1 MADPIRADVLI
12 VGSGIAGS
20 LLAERLAS
28 QDTKVAILEAG
39 PRIDRPY
46 AVERF
51 WNAPLKVPE
60 SPYPMS
66 RETPHPTV
74 ADLDAWYVQAGP
86 DKFKSTY
93 LKAVGGTTWHW
104 LGTCLRFLPDDF
116 RLRTKFGRGV
126 DWPIRYE
133 DLAPWYD
140 AAEKAIGVSGDSGE
154 FLGSPRGASYPMAAI
169 PQTWLDRRFAEALA
183 GTEYE
188 VRATPQARNS
198 VEYDDRPACCGSAS
212 CIPICPIQAKYDATV
227 HLNKAERK
235 GVAIH
240 AETTATFIEVGAQG
254 TVAAI
259 HFRRSDGTSGR
270 AMAKVFILAAHA
282 IETPRL
288 LLVSRAETTPSGVA
302 NRSDQVGRN
311 LMDHP
316 TQLTWAQ
323 SRDPVWPYRGPLS
336 TSGIE
341 NLRTGPGRDRRGAF
355 RVEIGNDGWAWP
367 TGAPITT
374 ASELAKRGLRGAA
387 LETQLRDQA
396 ARHVRLAALV
406 EQLPDADNRIVLD
419 DRASDG
425 FGTPRPRLHFRLDE
439 YVQNALVAAR
449 AVHED
454 VLRRVGV
461 TDLWHREQAEG
472 PGHIIGTTRMGSDPD
487 KSVVD
492 PNLRTH
498 EHRNL
503 FILGS
508 GVFPTSGTANPT
520 LTIAALSLRAAG
532 SVMRALTE

>member
-1 MADPIRADVLI
+1 MVDHIGADVLI

-39 PRIDRPY
+39 PRIDRPD

-51 WNAPLKVPE
+51 WKAELKFPE

-93 LKAVGGTTWHW
+93 LKVVGGTTWHW

-116 RLRTKFGRGV
+116 RLRTKYGRGV
-126 DWPIRYE
+126 DWPVQYE
-133 DLAPWYD
+133 DLVPWYE
-140 AAEKAIGVSGDSGE
+140 AAEKAIGVSGDSHE
-154 FLGSPRGASYPMAAI
+154 FLGSPRGASYPMPPI

-212 CIPICPIQAKYDATV
+212 CIPICPVQAKYDATV
-227 HLNKAERK
+227 HLKKAELK
-235 GVAIH
+235 GVAVH
-240 AETTATFIEVGAQG
+240 AETTATFIEVGAQDAI
-254 TVAAI
+254 AAI

-270 AMAKVFILAAHA
+270 ATAKVFVLAAHA

-288 LLVSRAETTPSGVA
+288 LLASHAEKAPNGVA
-302 NRSDQVGRN
+302 NGSDQVGRN

-336 TSGIE
+336 TSRIE
-341 NLRTGPGRDRRGAF
+341 NLRTGPWRDNRGAF
-355 RVEIGNDGWAWP
+355 RIEIGNDGWSWP
-367 TGAPITT
+367 TGAPIST
-374 ASELAKRGLRGAA
+374 ASELAKQGLRGAA
-387 LETQLRDQA
+387 LDTQLRDHA

-419 DRASDG
+419 HDASDG
-425 FGTPRPRLHFRLDE
+425 FGIPRPRVHFRLDE
-439 YVQNALVAAR
+439 YVQNGLAAAR

-454 VLRRVGV
+454 VLRRLGV
-461 TDLWHREQAEG
+461 TGVWHREQAEG
-472 PGHIIGTTRMGSDPD
+472 PGHIIGTTRMGTDPN

-492 PNLRTH
+492 ANLRTH
-498 EHRNL
+498 EHPNL

-520 LTIAALSLRAAG
+520 LTIAALSLRATA
-532 SVMRALTE
+532 SVMRALAG

>member
-1 MADPIRADVLI
+1 MVDSIGADVLI

-28 QDTKVAILEAG
+28 PDTRVAMLEAG
-39 PRIDRPY
+39 PRIDRAD

-51 WNAPLKVPE
+51 WKAELKVPE

-66 RETPHPTV
+66 REAPHPTV

-93 LKAVGGTTWHW
+93 LKVVGGTTWHW

-116 RLRTKFGRGV
+116 RLRSEFGRGV
-126 DWPIRYE
+126 DWPIQYE

-154 FLGSPRGASYPMAAI
+154 SLGSPRRPSYPMPPI

-183 GTEYE
+183 ATEYE

-212 CIPICPIQAKYDATV
+212 CIPICPVQAKYDATV
-227 HLNKAERK
+227 QLKKAELK
-235 GVAIH
+235 GVTVH

-254 TVAAI
+254 AISAI

-270 AMAKVFILAAHA
+270 ATARVFVLAAHA

-288 LLVSRAETTPSGVA
+288 LLASQAEKAPNGVA
-302 NRSDQVGRN
+302 NGSDQVGRN

-316 TQLTWAQ
+316 TQLTWAR

-341 NLRTGPGRDRRGAF
+341 NLRTGPWRDNRGAF
-355 RVEIGNDGWAWP
+355 RIEIGNDGWAWP
-367 TGAPITT
+367 TGAPISTV
-374 ASELAKRGLRGAA
+374 SELAKQGFRGAA
-387 LETQLRDQA
+387 LDTQLRDHA

-406 EQLPDADNRIVLD
+406 EQLPDADNRIVLG
-419 DRASDG
+419 DRAS
-425 FGTPRPRLHFRLDE
+425 
-439 YVQNALVAAR
+439 
-449 AVHED
+449 
-454 VLRRVGV
+454 
-461 TDLWHREQAEG
+461 
-472 PGHIIGTTRMGSDPD
+472 
-487 KSVVD
+487 
-492 PNLRTH
+492 
-498 EHRNL
+498 
-503 FILGS
+503 
-508 GVFPTSGTANPT
+508 
-520 LTIAALSLRAAG
+520 
-532 SVMRALTE
+532 